1 MHFQKTHTV
10 SITRFS
16 SSGLGI
22 AEISEKKASKSIEI
36 PYTLPGEQVRVIESG
51 GKKKTYYTL
60 DHVLKPSKAR
70 VEPECPYFQRCGG
83 CLLLHAS
90 SETQAAFKVNQL
102 QKLLKKNGVL
112 ASIEPIQTAGHKTRR
127 RFRFEG
133 LKKEGT
139 VYLGLQKYKSHQ
151 IINLESCAVAHPL
164 ISSLLTPL
172 KAFLSPYLSEKKTF
186 TLHVTKAANGL
197 DLSFE
202 GVLDSDLDPA
212 GTYDFMQTHSIARF
226 TVGEKTFEK
235 ETPYVT
241 FANVRVSLPVT
252 SFLQAS
258 EDSETI
264 LQKAVASFFTE
275 PGWRLIDLFC
285 GLGTLSVPL
294 SQTHQIDAY
303 ESSEK
308 SVRHLNDASKIYA
321 LNLNAF
327 QRDLFEDP
335 IPTDTLNGFDGAI
348 INPPRFGMGEKQCQ
362 ALARSQVKK
371 LCYVSC
377 NPESFVKEAK
387 VLTQGSFYLEKVLPV
402 DQFYGTPHLEVVGYF
417 QQKL

>member
-22 AEISEKKASKSIEI
+22 AEISGKKASKSIEV
-36 PYTLPGEQVRVIESG
+36 PYTLPGEQVTVMESG

-60 DHVLKPSKAR
+60 DQVLKSSKAR
-70 VEPECPYFQRCGG
+70 IEPECPYFQRCGG

-90 SETQAAFKVNQL
+90 AETQAAFKENQL
-102 QKLLKKNGVL
+102 QKLLKKNGVM
-112 ASIEPIQTAGHKTRR
+112 ASVEPIQTVGYKTRR

-164 ISSLLTPL
+164 ISSLLPPL

-186 TLHVTKAANGL
+186 TLHVTKASNGL

-202 GVLDSDLDPA
+202 GELVSELDSDVA
-212 GTYDFMQTHSIARF
+212 EDFMQTHSIVRF
-226 TVGEKTFEK
+226 TVGEKTFGK
-235 ETPYVT
+235 DTPYVT
-241 FANVRVSLPVT
+241 FANVPVSLPKT
-252 SFLQAS
+252 CFLQAS
-258 EDSETI
+258 EASESI

-294 SQTHQIDAY
+294 AQIHQIQGY

-308 SVRHLNDASKIYA
+308 SVQHLNTASKGHD
-321 LNLNAF
+321 LTLKAF
-327 QRDLFEDP
+327 QRNLFEDP
-335 IPTDTLNGFDGAI
+335 IPTDTLNGFEGAI
-348 INPPRFGMGEKQCQ
+348 INPPRFGVGEKQC
-362 ALARSQVKK
+362 AELARSQVKK

-377 NPESFVKEAK
+377 NPESFAKEAK
-387 VLTQGSFYLEKVLPV
+387 ILTQGNFYLEKVLPV

-417 QQKL
+417 Q